1 MTHTLP
7 VEFRPLSLSSESF
20 FFFMPLRRWSITWV
34 RTDRVAFRGIM
45 SAERGHGCQPGGH
58 RPLRKS
64 SACTHQD
71 DWGRQKRNGE
81 EEEGGTRGEWLLS
94 PSQTSDLSPR
104 DPLGDAHIDA
114 QPEVQEGRWYLAW
127 KAGGLKCWDVF
138 QSLGSARHGW
148 KFWNVQTEN
157 SENTLVYPPSRTSGS
172 PALSPLQ
179 SLQEKGLGESAL
191 PWLPIIFKPEFF
203 AVPGETYSPY
213 PRTWGSRSVV
223 ATLPPPPAPGLAL
236 YVLSFLAEPKPVRT
250 LGQG

>member
-1 MTHTLP
+1 MGSGERQGREGEGGDS
-7 VEFRPLSLSSESF
+7 VGR
-20 FFFMPLRRWSITWV
+20 
-34 RTDRVAFRGIM
+34 
-45 SAERGHGCQPGGH
+45 ERGETGEGRGE
-58 RPLRKS
+58 REKGKKRKGKEG
-64 SACTHQD
+64 
-71 DWGRQKRNGE
+71 GRQKRNGE

-179 SLQEKGLGESAL
+179 SLQKKGLGESAL
-191 PWLPIIFKPEFF
+191 P
-203 AVPGETYSPY
+203 
-213 PRTWGSRSVV
+213 
-223 ATLPPPPAPGLAL
+223 
-236 YVLSFLAEPKPVRT
+236 
-250 LGQG
+250 